1 MSEQAV
7 KLVELVP
14 SDQLDTA
21 VGEQAHGRMSFV
33 NAAGAPVDVAA
44 GAVIPPAPATDGTYA
59 LQVTVAAGEASY
71 EWVAVTGG

>member
-7 KLVELVP
+7 KLIEVVP

-44 GAVIPPAPATDGTYA
+44 GAVVPAAPKTDGTYK
-59 LQVTVAAGEASY
+59 LQVTVAGGNAVY
-71 EWVAVTGG
+71 EWVAA

>member
-33 NAAGAPVDVAA
+33 NAAGAPVNVAA
-44 GAVIPPAPATDGTYA
+44 GAVIPPAPAADGTYT
-59 LQVTVAAGEASY
+59 LQVVVAAGVATYS
-71 EWVAVTGG
+71 WVAVP

>member
-33 NAAGAPVDVAA
+33 DAAGAPVDMAA
-44 GAVIPPAPATDGTYA
+44 GAVIPPAPDEDGTYT
-59 LQVTVAAGEASY
+59 LQVTIVDGAASY
-71 EWVAVTGG
+71 EWASVSG

>member
-14 SDQLDTA
+14 GDQLDTA

-44 GAVIPPAPATDGTYA
+44 GAVIPPAPAVDGTYA
-59 LQVTVAAGEASY
+59 LQVTVAVGEASY
-71 EWVAVTGG
+71 GWVAVGGG

>member
-14 SDQLDTA
+14 SAQLDTA

-44 GAVIPPAPATDGTYA
+44 GAVIPPAPATDGTYK
-59 LQVTVAAGEASY
+59 LQVVVAAGVATYS
-71 EWVAVTGG
+71 WVAAP

>member
-14 SDQLDTA
+14 SAQLDTG

-44 GAVIPPAPATDGTYA
+44 GAVIPPAPAADGTYA
-59 LQVTVAAGEASY
+59 LRVTIAGGEASY
-71 EWVAVTGG
+71 EWVAVAGG